1 MQLQQMV
8 GLVNAEMPFGRVMG
22 SFTFERQSSM
32 FCACERWTV
41 DVNRM
46 ERDDLTKKGYMRFSV
61 ST

>member
-8 GLVNAEMPFGRVMG
+8 GLVNAEMAFGKVTR
-22 SFTFERQSSM
+22 SFTFDRQSST

-46 ERDDLTKKGYMRFSV
+46 ERDDLTKKGYM
-61 ST
+61 

>member
-8 GLVNAEMPFGRVMG
+8 GLVNPNALTVHRDP
-22 SFTFERQSSM
+22 FTFDRQSSTL
-32 FCACERWTV
+32 CACERWTV

-46 ERDDLTKKGYMRFSV
+46 ERDDLTKKGYMQFSV